1 MSEHS
6 QKTPFIKASSQD
18 QYGKIP
24 LKSWVGKV
32 VSYEAQKDQIEDG
45 WGWRYKVRILGDDS
59 NSQNVADE
67 QLSYAIC
74 LLPTTAGSG
83 AAYKLRSV
91 RVSQGDMVYG
101 IYGGDGPR
109 IIIGVFPRTALT
121 DTTSG
126 NFGTL
131 SGFYGGLKKNG
142 TLSDEYNGQDGPA
155 TPFTDPVG
163 PKNYTKAE
171 KKPTSDK
178 SGQLGVSKA
187 PSRNDFPRNRNG
199 NASYLRAKRLYE
211 ESSEDVDVEK
221 NLTPPVKVQTSEDY
235 NESVQKGEI
244 VVKNEE
250 TLENVTEGGLNGDI
264 DPTVAIV
271 ANETAVKENVIEE
284 SVAEDNIK
292 ELEKKKDEFKGE
304 KMVEVKNPEGEIILL
319 PESVVEAGFSFQS
332 ELDKEAEEFEVG
344 GSRYDE
350 VHSSSSTDS
359 ESTET
364 FTSSSSV
371 NITYDEDTNTFTS
384 STVTTTSSSISGLV
398 VGSEA
403 PKNDTDIKLRLTS
416 NSLTISRMIQ
426 LYDKTGNTDKSNEAK
441 QLQRELKNFI
451 RNNPSGYDGSSLQAT
466 LKSKYAGINY

>member
-32 VSYEAQKDQIEDG
+32 VSYEAQKDQIEEG

-67 QLSYAIC
+67 ELSYAIC

-121 DTTSG
+121 DTTPG
-126 NFGTL
+126 NFGNL
-131 SGFYGGLKKNG
+131 SGFYGSLKKND
-142 TLSDEYNGQDGPA
+142 TLTGEFNGQEGPA
-155 TPFTDPVG
+155 TPFTDPQG

-171 KKPTSDK
+171 KKQPSDK
-178 SGQLGVSKA
+178 SEELGVSKA

-250 TLENVTEGGLNGDI
+250 TLENVTEGGLNGEI
-264 DPTVAIV
+264 DPSVAIV
-271 ANETAVKENVIEE
+271 ANETAVKENIIEE
-284 SVAEDNIK
+284 SVAEENIT
-292 ELEKKKDEFKGE
+292 ELEKKKDKFDGE

-319 PESVVEAGFSFQS
+319 PESVVKAGFSFQS
-332 ELDKEAEEFEVG
+332 ENDNDEETSYE
-344 GSRYDE
+344 D
-350 VHSSSSTDS
+350 SSSDS
-359 ESTET
+359 GSTET
-364 FTSSSSV
+364 FISSSSV
-371 NITYDEDTNTFTS
+371 NITYDKETNTFAS
-384 STVTTTSSSISGLV
+384 STVTTSSSSISGLV

-403 PKNDTDIKLRLTS
+403 PNTDTDIKLRLQR
-416 NSLTISRMIQ
+416 NIMRVNYFKN
-426 LYDKTGNTDKSNEAK
+426 LY
-441 QLQRELKNFI
+441 NFPI
-451 RNNPSGYDGSSLQAT
+451 TNP
-466 LKSKYAGINY
+466 

>member
-32 VSYEAQKDQIEDG
+32 VSYEAQKDQIEEG

-67 QLSYAIC
+67 ELSYAIC

-121 DTTSG
+121 DTTPG

-131 SGFYGGLKKNG
+131 SGFYGSLKKND
-142 TLSDEYNGQDGPA
+142 TLTGEFNGQEGPA
-155 TPFTDPVG
+155 TPFTDPQG

-171 KKPTSDK
+171 KKQPSDK
-178 SGQLGVSKA
+178 SEELGVSKA

-250 TLENVTEGGLNGDI
+250 TLENVTEGGLNGEI
-264 DPTVAIV
+264 DPSVAIV
-271 ANETAVKENVIEE
+271 ANETAVKENIIEE
-284 SVAEDNIK
+284 SVAEENIR
-292 ELEKKKDEFKGE
+292 ELENK
-304 KMVEVKNPEGEIILL
+304 
-319 PESVVEAGFSFQS
+319 
-332 ELDKEAEEFEVG
+332 
-344 GSRYDE
+344 
-350 VHSSSSTDS
+350 
-359 ESTET
+359 
-364 FTSSSSV
+364 
-371 NITYDEDTNTFTS
+371 
-384 STVTTTSSSISGLV
+384 
-398 VGSEA
+398 
-403 PKNDTDIKLRLTS
+403 
-416 NSLTISRMIQ
+416 
-426 LYDKTGNTDKSNEAK
+426 
-441 QLQRELKNFI
+441 
-451 RNNPSGYDGSSLQAT
+451 
-466 LKSKYAGINY
+466 

>member
-32 VSYEAQKDQIEDG
+32 VSYEAQKDQIEEG

-67 QLSYAIC
+67 ELSYAIC

-121 DTTSG
+121 DTTPG

-131 SGFYGGLKKNG
+131 SGFYGSLKKND
-142 TLSDEYNGQDGPA
+142 TLTGEFNGQEGPA
-155 TPFTDPVG
+155 TPFTDPQG

-171 KKPTSDK
+171 KKQPSDK
-178 SGQLGVSKA
+178 SEELGVSKA

-250 TLENVTEGGLNGDI
+250 TLENVTEGGLNGEI
-264 DPTVAIV
+264 DPSVAIV
-271 ANETAVKENVIEE
+271 ANETAVKENIIEE
-284 SVAEDNIK
+284 SVAEENIR
-292 ELEKKKDEFKGE
+292 ELEKKKDKFDGE

-319 PESVVEAGFSFQS
+319 PESVVKAGFSFQS
-332 ELDKEAEEFEVG
+332 ENDNDEETSYE
-344 GSRYDE
+344 D
-350 VHSSSSTDS
+350 SSSDS
-359 ESTET
+359 GSTET
-364 FTSSSSV
+364 FISSSSV
-371 NITYDEDTNTFTS
+371 NITYDKETNTFAS
-384 STVTTTSSSISGLV
+384 STVTTSSSSISGLV

-403 PKNDTDIKLRLTS
+403 PNTDTDIKLRLQRNIMRVNYFKNLY
-416 NSLTISRMIQ
+416 NSPNYTGDRDAKIAEANNQISQ
-426 LYDKTGNTDKSNEAK
+426 LRS
-441 QLQRELKNFI
+441 FI
-451 RNNPSGYDGSSLQAT
+451 NSNPSGYDGSSLQAT
-466 LKSKYAGINY
+466 LKSNYTGITY